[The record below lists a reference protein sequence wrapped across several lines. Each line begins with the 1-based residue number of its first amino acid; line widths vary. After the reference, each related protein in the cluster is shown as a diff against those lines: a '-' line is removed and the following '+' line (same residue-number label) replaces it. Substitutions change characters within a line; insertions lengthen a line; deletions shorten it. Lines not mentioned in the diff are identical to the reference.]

1 MAVRLSEACREGR
14 EEKGEKE
21 GEREGE
27 KEGEREGE
35 KMVIGLVTVK
45 ILVENK
51 NVR

>member
-27 KEGEREGE
+27 KEGE